1 MQGSVG
7 CNDVLGRCSVGQD
20 IGLELLSKLV
30 RCVAILGCKAL
41 TSEAGCFL
49 KLIGKDGVRVV
60 VRFLNGKSPGKPPF
74 LQLLNKNCF
83 F

>member
-30 RCVAILGCKAL
+30 RCVAILVLQSIDERGR
-41 TSEAGCFL
+41 
-49 KLIGKDGVRVV
+49 VRV
-60 VRFLNGKSPGKPPF
+60 
-74 LQLLNKNCF
+74 CF
-83 F
+83 

>member
-1 MQGSVG
+1 MRRHFGLQSI
-7 CNDVLGRCSVGQD
+7 DERGR
-20 IGLELLSKLV
+20 V
-30 RCVAILGCKAL
+30 RECY
-41 TSEAGCFL
+41 L

-60 VRFLNGKSPGKPPF
+60 VRFLNSKSPGKPPF

>member
-1 MQGSVG
+1 MRRHFGLQSI
-7 CNDVLGRCSVGQD
+7 DERGRVQ
-20 IGLELLSKLV
+20 V
-30 RCVAILGCKAL
+30 
-41 TSEAGCFL
+41 CFL

-60 VRFLNGKSPGKPPF
+60 VRFLNGKSLGKPPF